1 MIIKSQNK
9 KAVVSF
15 MGAGGEPC
23 GHVHP
28 SVPSDRPDIMMMCS
42 VGFFSPELCENKVRF
57 GSGFNHYAK
66 AKQRE
71 VEMQMEGFTL
81 SLLLRGDHGLRS
93 TSDTSPRGNSSKL
106 TLTVSNRTLF

>member
-1 MIIKSQNK
+1 
-9 KAVVSF
+9 
-15 MGAGGEPC
+15 
-23 GHVHP
+23 
-28 SVPSDRPDIMMMCS
+28 MMMCS

-81 SLLLRGDHGLRS
+81 SLLLRGDHG
-93 TSDTSPRGNSSKL
+93 
-106 TLTVSNRTLF
+106 

>member
-1 MIIKSQNK
+1 MWTRSP
-9 KAVVSF
+9 VSALRSARYNDDVF
-15 MGAGGEPC
+15 C
-23 GHVHP
+23 GLL
-28 SVPSDRPDIMMMCS
+28 
-42 VGFFSPELCENKVRF
+42 SPELCENKVRF

-106 TLTVSNRTLF
+106 TVSNRTLF